1 MALFSFL
8 NCNNTHV
15 RLCFRDT
22 YNYLLL
28 KLPTCISNRNYAE
41 FRSELKSVLKSD
53 VWVMEWSKIWK
64 KWMHLLKHC
73 EIGSVVIQFKI
84 THKSIFFVK
93 SQIAFLVMNNK
104 GKKETDRSICLHRI
118 RLVLKATDRL

>member
-1 MALFSFL
+1 MKTDSIYRKKIKQSIKILNFVSQCWDFNGFIFFL
-8 NCNNTHV
+8 KCNNTHV

-84 THKSIFFVK
+84 THKSIF
-93 SQIAFLVMNNK
+93 L
-104 GKKETDRSICLHRI
+104 
-118 RLVLKATDRL
+118 